1 MNKRHKIM
9 VVHLN
14 PNSSITTLSVYAI
27 DAPVKRNVT
36 LFLFLIFYC
45 WLVGCQL
52 PIEGLNLGHGSESWE
67 EC

>member
-1 MNKRHKIM
+1 M
-9 VVHLN
+9 VAHLN

-27 DAPVKRNVT
+27 NAPVKRNVT